1 MEYIFWGHNIPLAA
15 HLRETLQCKII
26 ECITFQQI
34 KSCLSSIEYI
44 DFCVF
49 MERSDMATDIP
60 TIAQLHKLY
69 PTLYII
75 LISETLSKEEKIPY
89 LRAGTDCMI
98 SKNTSKD
105 DLQKLFSVIIDFKEK
120 EKARKDNQIS
130 SLTEFRLPLWK
141 RTFDILASGSA
152 ILCLSPILI
161 LTALAIRT
169 ESNGK
174 IVYKSKRVGSNYKIF
189 DFYKFRSMYSD
200 ADKRL
205 AEYQQ
210 LNQYTKNIAEEEFK
224 DSSSAAEIS
233 QQSCSSEQ
241 KQEQEQDILLFSD
254 NLSTSENNY
263 LKTKRTERS
272 NAFFKLENDPRITR
286 VGHFIRKYSID
297 ELPLIVTFSIIS
309 ILCIIGSALLSFKF
323 KNDLK
328 KSSKFIKESLIVYSD
343 DKTLLKIE
351 KDNFNNELGRIEK
364 TIDESI
370 HNAAYSE
377 INLYYNHYNSSTSFE
392 FKKLNLFPL
401 KFEGEYYSNKDFVIE
416 TDITS
421 MIYSLLTFYIMY
433 QLRMCEC
440 ISRAAE
446 NTIRNQITR
455 EAIDKIKDRHRM
467 RMLIKCLYD
476 DRIHDLLQDS
486 LSEFYKMKT
495 ISARVAIELNPNNML

>member
-49 MERSDMATDIP
+49 MERSDMTTDIP

-205 AEYQQ
+205 AESQQ
-210 LNQYTKNIAEEEFK
+210 LNQYTKNIAEEESLN
-224 DSSSAAEIS
+224 SSSAAEIS

-241 KQEQEQDILLFSD
+241 KQEQDILLFSD
-254 NLSTSENNY
+254 NLSTSEINY

-297 ELPLIVTFSIIS
+297 ELPQLFN
-309 ILCIIGSALLSFKF
+309 ILKGDMSVVGNRPLPLYEAELLTSDEYVQRFMGPAGLTGLWQVEKRGSAGKMSAEERKQLDIKYAKEFSFGMDMRIIIKTF
-323 KNDLK
+323 TA
-328 KSSKFIKESLIVYSD
+328 FIQKEDV
-343 DKTLLKIE
+343 
-351 KDNFNNELGRIEK
+351 
-364 TIDESI
+364 
-370 HNAAYSE
+370 
-377 INLYYNHYNSSTSFE
+377 
-392 FKKLNLFPL
+392 
-401 KFEGEYYSNKDFVIE
+401 
-416 TDITS
+416 
-421 MIYSLLTFYIMY
+421 
-433 QLRMCEC
+433 
-440 ISRAAE
+440 
-446 NTIRNQITR
+446 
-455 EAIDKIKDRHRM
+455 
-467 RMLIKCLYD
+467 
-476 DRIHDLLQDS
+476 
-486 LSEFYKMKT
+486 
-495 ISARVAIELNPNNML
+495 

>member
-205 AEYQQ
+205 TEYQQ
-210 LNQYTKNIAEEEFK
+210 LNQYTKNIAEEESLN
-224 DSSSAAEIS
+224 SSSAAEIS
-233 QQSCSSEQ
+233 QRSCSSEQ

-297 ELPLIVTFSIIS
+297 ELPQLFN
-309 ILCIIGSALLSFKF
+309 ILKGDMSVVGNRPLP
-323 KNDLK
+323 
-328 KSSKFIKESLIVYSD
+328 
-343 DKTLLKIE
+343 
-351 KDNFNNELGRIEK
+351 
-364 TIDESI
+364 
-370 HNAAYSE
+370 
-377 INLYYNHYNSSTSFE
+377 LYE
-392 FKKLNLFPL
+392 A
-401 KFEGEYYSNKDFVIE
+401 E
-416 TDITS
+416 
-421 MIYSLLTFYIMY
+421 LLTSDEYVQRFMGPAGLTGLWQVEKRGGAGKMSAEERK
-433 QLRMCEC
+433 QLDIKYAKEFSFRMDMR
-440 ISRAAE
+440 I
-446 NTIRNQITR
+446 I
-455 EAIDKIKDRHRM
+455 IKTFTAFIQKED
-467 RMLIKCLYD
+467 
-476 DRIHDLLQDS
+476 
-486 LSEFYKMKT
+486 
-495 ISARVAIELNPNNML
+495 V

>member
-297 ELPLIVTFSIIS
+297 ELPQLFN
-309 ILCIIGSALLSFKF
+309 ILKGDMSVVGNRPLP
-323 KNDLK
+323 
-328 KSSKFIKESLIVYSD
+328 
-343 DKTLLKIE
+343 
-351 KDNFNNELGRIEK
+351 
-364 TIDESI
+364 
-370 HNAAYSE
+370 
-377 INLYYNHYNSSTSFE
+377 LYE
-392 FKKLNLFPL
+392 A
-401 KFEGEYYSNKDFVIE
+401 E
-416 TDITS
+416 
-421 MIYSLLTFYIMY
+421 LLTSDEYVQRFMGPAGLTGLWQVEKRGGAGQMSAEERK
-433 QLRMCEC
+433 QLDIKYAKEFSFGMDMR
-440 ISRAAE
+440 IIIRTFTAFIQKE
-446 NTIRNQITR
+446 N
-455 EAIDKIKDRHRM
+455 
-467 RMLIKCLYD
+467 
-476 DRIHDLLQDS
+476 
-486 LSEFYKMKT
+486 
-495 ISARVAIELNPNNML
+495 V

>member
-189 DFYKFRSMYSD
+189 DFYKF
-200 ADKRL
+200 L
-205 AEYQQ
+205 
-210 LNQYTKNIAEEEFK
+210 
-224 DSSSAAEIS
+224 
-233 QQSCSSEQ
+233 
-241 KQEQEQDILLFSD
+241 
-254 NLSTSENNY
+254 
-263 LKTKRTERS
+263 
-272 NAFFKLENDPRITR
+272 
-286 VGHFIRKYSID
+286 RK
-297 ELPLIVTFSIIS
+297 
-309 ILCIIGSALLSFKF
+309 
-323 KNDLK
+323 
-328 KSSKFIKESLIVYSD
+328 
-343 DKTLLKIE
+343 
-351 KDNFNNELGRIEK
+351 
-364 TIDESI
+364 
-370 HNAAYSE
+370 
-377 INLYYNHYNSSTSFE
+377 
-392 FKKLNLFPL
+392 
-401 KFEGEYYSNKDFVIE
+401 
-416 TDITS
+416 
-421 MIYSLLTFYIMY
+421 
-433 QLRMCEC
+433 
-440 ISRAAE
+440 
-446 NTIRNQITR
+446 
-455 EAIDKIKDRHRM
+455 
-467 RMLIKCLYD
+467 
-476 DRIHDLLQDS
+476 
-486 LSEFYKMKT
+486 
-495 ISARVAIELNPNNML
+495 